1 MLAASGTALLA
12 KRLTSDRLRG
22 VAVVLAAALLVVG
35 CGPSERE
42 KVERAAKTRW
52 HARSGTCTHR
62 SGNLYG
68 CVLLRA
74 HIPSGCSS
82 PTITSRRSST
92 AASAR
97 AKRLSTFR
105 RRHAATRVRSAAPV
119 KQPARP
125 LASVNARYFGYVR
138 ISMRCRCWGGAAT
151 GAS

>member
-1 MLAASGTALLA
+1 MLAASGTVLLA

-52 HARSGTCTHR
+52 QARSGTCTHR

-74 HIPSGCSS
+74 HIPLRLQFADDYLSS
-82 PTITSRRSST
+82 KQHRCFRADRTIVDVST
-92 AASAR
+92 TPRGYACTFGRAS
-97 AKRLSTFR
+97 
-105 RRHAATRVRSAAPV
+105 
-119 KQPARP
+119 
-125 LASVNARYFGYVR
+125 
-138 ISMRCRCWGGAAT
+138 
-151 GAS
+151 